1 MTSFCRISITYFRSN
16 IVTTSNSPGRGN
28 KLLKPLF
35 AGENFDFVDNIL
47 VLEKEDEGNGKVSR
61 QRARG

>member
-1 MTSFCRISITYFRSN
+1 
-16 IVTTSNSPGRGN
+16 
-28 KLLKPLF
+28 LKPLF